1 MKIVIA
7 GGAGFIGS
15 KMTQRLLESNHQVIV
30 LSRRE
35 MPESISCFLKNAKLK
50 WLVWDG
56 RTPEVLVP
64 VIDGASAVL
73 NFAGES
79 IAGKRW
85 TDVQKTKIFESRIGT
100 TKSLVSAIG
109 NAGHPP
115 KVPAECICRWLL
127 RQCPGGRCNGII
139 FKRQRFFGGSL
150 CTMGT
155 RSVACRKI

>member
-85 TDVQKTKIFESRIGT
+85 TDDTKNKNIREQNRNNKVTGVGHRECRPSAEST
-100 TKSLVSAIG
+100 
-109 NAGHPP
+109 
-115 KVPAECICRWLL
+115 AECICRWLL
-127 RQCPGGRCNGII
+127 RQCPGKTDGRCI
-139 FKRQRFFGGSL
+139 RQYLIVGPADLVVSIL
-150 CTMGT
+150 L
-155 RSVACRKI
+155 